1 MLGLYYKCTPKSQTK
16 LETQMR
22 TQTKKTK
29 DCDERSDEGKRD
41 DQDDNRYDKGRWRR
55 HRLFCF
61 EIYRK

>member
-1 MLGLYYKCTPKSQTK
+1 MFGLYYKCTPKSQTK

-22 TQTKKTK
+22 TQTKKLRTVMK
-29 DCDERSDEGKRD
+29 SDEGKRD